1 MKMWKNNGLSV
12 PNHLVVIS
20 IVGFLVLYGLVN
32 LLRDI
37 GPLGWVVLGVGF
49 FIWVGKELK
58 N

>member
-1 MKMWKNNGLSV
+1 MWKNNGLSV